1 MGETTENVLLCSSGP
16 CHRASQ
22 GVKEEEEKR
31 GTGCVFTA
39 DRFRSDKQPH
49 YGGEIESFVVVLP
62 VSPLDQYGTS
72 DWNSGATSARRRSSG
87 CDAQLKRTER
97 WTKLTSGAASG
108 GTCRMTDSQLN
119 FLFLVSLLIVSLSF
133 PAAVV
138 HHLDGCF
145 LLNHRLF

>member
-62 VSPLDQYGTS
+62 CPHWTNMGQVTGIVEHRQQEDALRV
-72 DWNSGATSARRRSSG
+72 AT
-87 CDAQLKRTER
+87 
-97 WTKLTSGAASG
+97 
-108 GTCRMTDSQLN
+108 LN
-119 FLFLVSLLIVSLSF
+119 
-133 PAAVV
+133 
-138 HHLDGCF
+138 
-145 LLNHRLF
+145 